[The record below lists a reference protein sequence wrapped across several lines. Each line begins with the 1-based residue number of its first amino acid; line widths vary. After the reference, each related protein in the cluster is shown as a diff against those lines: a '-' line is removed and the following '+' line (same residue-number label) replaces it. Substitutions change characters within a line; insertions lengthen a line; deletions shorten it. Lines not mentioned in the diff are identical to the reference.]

1 MQLLGGPAQAAAA
14 SHGDEIVGET
24 GKWTHGAPVL
34 FLQQQSELMVMDVN
48 TLI

>member
-34 FLQQQSELMVMDVN
+34 FFATAE
-48 TLI
+48 